1 MGQVRAIRL
10 PSAIDAC
17 RHFREHEL
25 APVHHPSFK
34 MASVVEITPKF
45 GLKPEKKGPSTGTL
59 VGAVA
64 VGALVGCAATI
75 GVSYPTLKA
84 QWDKDDA
91 AVSDPNPC
99 QGAKPAKGAGFDNHQ
114 CIVSGVTKA
123 VEQAGGNVTLG
134 YDQGGHAS
142 TATPVTT
149 TLAEAGMCPVNVH
162 WHLGAE
168 HLSVGEYDIAHND
181 DNYGPSSAKY
191 DARQPASGRKLLA
204 GGTNYLGGRCKHYK
218 DSGLSAAQK
227 TDYDFKYCKKM
238 KVGETYEVHWPHS
251 EMGACNTKWQY
262 QLPFYDGV
270 LCRLGKE
277 SYPGKG
283 KYGLG
288 KVGDTADPV
297 GLPGQIGVQAQVFTV
312 VNDETYYYPDL
323 LRGMIVSDD
332 GPGTLNAVMGKEITA
347 YTGSTTGTSRDNTI
361 CSAYG
366 PITWHVDRKCHLIS
380 ASSFDKMCKDMLE
393 QADDMSDD
401 IHPHGSREHVSDTLS
416 ANNRDDL
423 GPGNTGMGSSST
435 QNVYND
441 AQ

>member
-1 MGQVRAIRL
+1 
-10 PSAIDAC
+10 
-17 RHFREHEL
+17 
-25 APVHHPSFK
+25 

-114 CIVSGVTKA
+114 CIVAGVTKA

-134 YDQGGHAS
+134 YDQGGRSS

-251 EMGACNTKWQY
+251 AAGACGTINQY
-262 QLPFYDGV
+262 QTPFYDGV
-270 LCRLGKE
+270 FCVDGVLT
-277 SYPGKG
+277 
-283 KYGLG
+283 
-288 KVGDTADPV
+288 DTAA
-297 GLPGQIGVQAQVFTV
+297 QIGVQAQIFTI
-312 VNDETYYYPDL
+312 VNDEDYYYPDL
-323 LRGMIVSDD
+323 FRGMIVE
-332 GPGTLNAVMGKEITA
+332 GERGTEITG
-347 YTGSTTGTSRDNTI
+347 YTGSTTGTTRSNSV

-423 GPGNTGMGSSST
+423 GSAGNTGMGSSST

>member
-1 MGQVRAIRL
+1 MCIRD
-10 PSAIDAC
+10 S
-17 RHFREHEL
+17 
-25 APVHHPSFK
+25 
-34 MASVVEITPKF
+34 
-45 GLKPEKKGPSTGTL
+45 
-59 VGAVA
+59 
-64 VGALVGCAATI
+64 
-75 GVSYPTLKA
+75 LKA

-134 YDQGGHAS
+134 YDQGGHSS

-181 DNYGPSSAKY
+181 DTYGPSSAKY

-288 KVGDTADPV
+288 KVDGADEPG

-312 VNDETYYYPDL
+312 VNDEAYYNGDL
-323 LRGMIVSDD
+323 IKGMIID
-332 GPGTLNAVMGKEITA
+332 GDKGQDVAK
-347 YTGSTTGTSRDNTI
+347 YTGSTTGTSRSNTV
-361 CSAYG
+361 CSRYT
-366 PITWHVDRKCHLIS
+366 PITWQVDRKCHLIS
-380 ASSFDKMCKDMLE
+380 ASSFDKLCADMKT
-393 QADDMSDD
+393 QHDDMSGDLY
-401 IHPHGSREHVSDTLS
+401 PHGSREVVASKYV
-416 ANNRDDL
+416 ANNQANRK
-423 GPGNTGMGSSST
+423 
-435 QNVYND
+435 
-441 AQ
+441 A

>member
-1 MGQVRAIRL
+1 
-10 PSAIDAC
+10 
-17 RHFREHEL
+17 
-25 APVHHPSFK
+25 

-134 YDQGGHAS
+134 YDQGGHSS

-181 DNYGPSSAKY
+181 DTYGPSSAKY

-297 GLPGQIGVQAQVFTV
+297 GLAGQIGVQAQVFTV
-312 VNDETYYYPDL
+312 VNDEAYYYPDL
-323 LRGMIVSDD
+323 FSGMIVAGEYGED
-332 GPGTLNAVMGKEITA
+332 LAI
-347 YTGSTTGTSRDNTI
+347 YTGSTTGTTRNNDDS
-361 CSAYG
+361 CSKYS
-366 PITWHVDRKCHLIS
+366 PITWQVDRKCHLIS
-380 ASSFDKMCKDMLE
+380 ASSFDKMCADMMR
-393 QADDMSDD
+393 QRDNMSGDLYA
-401 IHPHGSREHVSDTLS
+401 HGSREVVAADLV
-416 ANNRDDL
+416 ANNKVNL
-423 GPGNTGMGSSST
+423 KAAYAHGGN
-435 QNVYND
+435 N
-441 AQ
+441 A